1 MKIVNRNCLLVGLSI
16 LLMTAGAVAQN
27 SVKLTSPDGNLVFN
41 FRLSG
46 GSPSYSVAFK
56 GKLLVDQSSVQ
67 LEFKQGGI
75 FGENLSMERPEIET
89 VDENFEL
96 VVGKASLVRN
106 HYREVGISLREKD
119 SPGRQ
124 VVIRA
129 RVFNDGVAFRYEF
142 PEQKNWSSYVLTE
155 ELTTWKL
162 AGNPLVR
169 TLFRDQFVNDHEGLY
184 TTLPL
189 ADVKEDT
196 LMDLPTLFE
205 FPDNI
210 YMAITE
216 AALIDYAGMYLRKE
230 DGVLKST
237 LSPLPGQAEEKVKA
251 ILPHRSPWRVMMIS
265 DRIGDLLES
274 NIIASLNEPTS
285 IKDLSWIQPGKTTFH
300 WWNGDIVPD
309 TTFAPGA
316 NFEFNKY
323 YIDFCARNKI
333 DFHAVIGYGG
343 FSWYKSDS
351 AGYGEVGPNTDASQ
365 PVASLDMKQI
375 CDYAREQG
383 VGIHLWVN
391 WKALYPRLDK
401 AFAQYEEWGVRGL
414 MVDFL
419 NRDDQEMV
427 NIQEEILKKAA
438 DHKLYIQFHGAYKPT
453 GLHRTYPNEFTR
465 EGAYNYEQDKWN
477 EKGVSPEH
485 DLNIVFTRLLA
496 GATDYHLGGFR
507 AATKETFINRY
518 TKPLVLGTRCHML
531 AMYVVLESYLASLCD
546 YPEAYEEEP
555 GFEFLIQVPT
565 TWDETIVPD
574 AAVDQYATMARRKGA
589 DWYIGSIN
597 NSEPRT
603 IRVPLSFLPEGS
615 YEATIYSDATDAAEH
630 PNRLTKEIRSVS
642 NKEVITIQ
650 MAPGGGQVMWIRKKT
665 SS

>member
-1 MKIVNRNCLLVGLSI
+1 MKTIVRTYLSGCLLLF
-16 LLMTAGAVAQN
+16 MTAAAVAQN
-27 SVKLTSPDGNLVFN
+27 NAKVASPDGNLQFR
-41 FRLSG
+41 FRLSRG
-46 GSPSYSVAFK
+46 AASYNVTYK
-56 GKLLVDQSSVQ
+56 GMPLVEDSGLE
-67 LEFKQGGI
+67 LEFKEGGV
-75 FGENLSMERPEIET
+75 FGQDLKMARPEIQT

-96 VVGKASLVRN
+96 VIGKAKMVHNNYNELELSLQ
-106 HYREVGISLREKD
+106 EKT

-124 VVIRA
+124 IIVRVRA
-129 RVFNDGVAFRYEF
+129 FNDGVAFRYEF
-142 PEQKNWSSYVLTE
+142 PGQKNWTSYIMTE
-155 ELTTWKL
+155 ERTTWRM
-162 AGNPLVR
+162 AGNPKVR
-169 TLFRDQFVNDHEGLY
+169 TLLREQFVNDHEGLY
-184 TTLPL
+184 STLPL
-189 ADVKEDT
+189 SEVREDT

-205 FPDNI
+205 FPGKI

-216 AALIDYAGMYLRKE
+216 AALRDYAGMYLRKA

-237 LSPLPGQAEEKVKA
+237 LSPLPGQSEEKVKA
-251 ILPHRSPWRVMMIS
+251 QLPHRSPWRVMMIS
-265 DRIGDLLES
+265 DRIGALLES
-274 NIIASLNEPTS
+274 NIIASLNEPTV
-285 IKDLSWIQPGKTTFH
+285 IKDLSWLQPGKTTFH

-365 PVASLDMKQI
+365 AVASLDMEQV
-375 CDYAREQG
+375 CDYARQKG

-391 WKALYPRLDK
+391 WKAMYPRIEK
-401 AFAQYEEWGVRGL
+401 AFAQYEKWGIRGL

-427 NIQEEILKKAA
+427 NIQEDILKKAA
-438 DHKLYIQFHGAYKPT
+438 EHKLYIQFHGAYKPT

-477 EKGVSPEH
+477 ETGVSPEH

-507 AATKETFINRY
+507 AATKETFTNRY
-518 TKPLVLGTRCHML
+518 TRPLVRGTRCHML

-546 YPEAYEEEP
+546 YPEAYEGEP
-555 GFEFLIQVPT
+555 GFEFLTMVPT

-574 AAVDQYATMARRKGA
+574 AVLDEFATIARRKGD
-589 DWYIGSIN
+589 DWYVGSIN
-597 NSEPRT
+597 NSEQRT
-603 IRVPLSFLPEGS
+603 FRLPLSFLEGGS
-615 YEATIYSDATDAAEH
+615 YEATLWSDAEDAAEH
-630 PNRLTKEIRSVS
+630 PNRLRKETKSVS
-642 NKEVITIQ
+642 KKDFITIN
-650 MAPGGGQVMWIRKKT
+650 MAAGGGQVIWFRKKT
-665 SS
+665 S